1 MLAPA
6 PSGLQSASAVLIA
19 APNTASSPAC
29 PPAPAHLFP
38 FLPSP
43 LPPLQKK
50 GWGCRKEDLN
60 ELRAFKRR
68 ILSYPSCSELLFDEF
83 LRPGLLIKD

>member
-1 MLAPA
+1 MSGCAQRWLAGCWSPH
-6 PSGLQSASAVLIA
+6 GLL
-19 APNTASSPAC
+19 
-29 PPAPAHLFP
+29 PAPAVLVAAKAHAFP
-38 FLPSP
+38 LPSAP
-43 LPPLQKK
+43 VLACLQKK